1 MKSTTAPLAVY
12 ACSALALACLC
23 GTASAQTSADWLKGT
38 TIRGGITH
46 IAPNS
51 SATDAVGPFLP
62 APPAGVSLEVQNQST
77 LFFSVA
83 RDLSPNVE
91 VELAMG
97 YPPTHDVKAK
107 LHGLPPNV
115 QKLDGEVIAKIRQM
129 APTLFINYK
138 FGEPGSTWR
147 PFVGAGINYTKFDD
161 RESTSAGNALNGG
174 PTDIRLSDSWGLAA
188 QAGVSY
194 RLNDQWSLNAAVATA
209 RVKTHLTATTAG
221 QARKIDIRFR
231 PTVITL
237 SAGYSF

>member
-1 MKSTTAPLAVY
+1 MNPTTALS
-12 ACSALALACLC
+12 ACGTLALACLC
-23 GTASAQTSADWLKGT
+23 STTASAQTSADWLKGT
-38 TIRGGITH
+38 TIRGGIAH
-46 IAPNS
+46 VAPNS
-51 SATDAVGPFLP
+51 TATDAVGPFLP

-83 RDLSPNVE
+83 RDLTPHVE

-97 YPPTHDVKAK
+97 FPPTHDVTAK
-107 LHGLPPNV
+107 LAPSLPSHV
-115 QKLDGEVIAKIRQM
+115 QVLNGQVIAKVRQV
-129 APTLFINYK
+129 APTLFFNYK
-138 FGEPGSTWR
+138 FGDPGSTWR
-147 PFVGAGINYTKFDD
+147 PFVGAGINYTKFDK
-161 RESTSAGNALNGG
+161 RESTAAGNQLNGG

-237 SAGYSF
+237 SAGYVF

>member
-1 MKSTTAPLAVY
+1 MNPTTALS
-12 ACSALALACLC
+12 ACGTLALACLC
-23 GTASAQTSADWLKGT
+23 STTASAQTSADWLKGT
-38 TIRGGITH
+38 TIRGGIAH
-46 IAPNS
+46 VAPNS
-51 SATDAVGPFLP
+51 TATDAVGPFLP
-62 APPAGVSLEVQNQST
+62 GPPSGVSLEVQNQST

-83 RDLSPNVE
+83 RDLTPHVE

-97 YPPTHDVKAK
+97 FPPTHDVTAK
-107 LHGLPPNV
+107 LAPSLPSHV
-115 QKLDGEVIAKIRQM
+115 QVLNGQVIAKVRQV
-129 APTLFINYK
+129 APTLFFNYK
-138 FGEPGSTWR
+138 FGDPGSTWR
-147 PFVGAGINYTKFDD
+147 PLVGAGINYTKFDK
-161 RESTSAGNALNGG
+161 RESTAAGNQLNGG

-237 SAGYSF
+237 SAGYVF

>member
-1 MKSTTAPLAVY
+1 MQTTTAAS
-12 ACSALALACLC
+12 ACGAIALACLC
-23 GTASAQTSADWLKGT
+23 ATSASAQTANDWLKSTSVRLGY
-38 TIRGGITH
+38 TH
-46 IAPNS
+46 VAPHS

-62 APPAGVSLEVQNQST
+62 GPPSGVSLEVQNKST

-83 RDLSPNVE
+83 RDITPHIE
-91 VELAMG
+91 AELALG
-97 YPPTHDVKAK
+97 FPPTHDVTAK
-107 LHGLPPNV
+107 LAPSLPSHVLALNG
-115 QKLDGEVIAKIRQM
+115 QVIAKVRQV
-129 APTLFINYK
+129 APTLFFNYK

-147 PFVGAGINYTKFDD
+147 PFVGAGINYTKFDR
-161 RESTSAGNALNGG
+161 RESTAAGNQLNGG

-237 SAGYSF
+237 SAGYVF

>member
-1 MKSTTAPLAVY
+1 MNPTTALS
-12 ACSALALACLC
+12 ACGTLALACLC
-23 GTASAQTSADWLKGT
+23 STTASAQTSADWLKGT
-38 TIRGGITH
+38 TIRGGIAH
-46 IAPNS
+46 VAPNS
-51 SATDAVGPFLP
+51 TATDAVGPFLP
-62 APPAGVSLEVQNQST
+62 GPPSGVSLEVQNQST

-83 RDLSPNVE
+83 RDLTPHVE

-97 YPPTHDVKAK
+97 FPPTHDVTAK
-107 LHGLPPNV
+107 LASSLPSHV
-115 QKLDGEVIAKIRQM
+115 QVLNGQVVAKVRQV
-129 APTLFINYK
+129 APTLFFNYK

-147 PFVGAGINYTKFDD
+147 PFVGAGINYTKFDK
-161 RESTSAGNALNGG
+161 RESTAAGNQLNGG

-231 PTVITL
+231 PTVLTV
-237 SAGYSF
+237 SAGYVF

>member
-1 MKSTTAPLAVY
+1 MNPTTALS
-12 ACSALALACLC
+12 ACGTLALACLC
-23 GTASAQTSADWLKGT
+23 STTASAQTSADWLKGT
-38 TIRGGITH
+38 TIRGGIAH
-46 IAPNS
+46 VAPNS
-51 SATDAVGPFLP
+51 TATDAVGPFLP

-83 RDLSPNVE
+83 RDLTPHVE

-97 YPPTHDVKAK
+97 FPPTHDVTAK
-107 LHGLPPNV
+107 LAPSLPSHV
-115 QKLDGEVIAKIRQM
+115 QVLNGQVIAKVRQV
-129 APTLFINYK
+129 APTLFFNYK
-138 FGEPGSTWR
+138 FGDPGSTWR
-147 PFVGAGINYTKFDD
+147 PFVGAGINYTKFDK
-161 RESTSAGNALNGG
+161 RESTAAGNQLNGG

-231 PTVITL
+231 PTVVTL
-237 SAGYSF
+237 SAGYVF